1 MAALDSGT
9 EITRYVY
16 FCERCQN
23 TFEVE
28 VDESKPVPPEAECPK
43 CGYPH
48 ALKAFPAATM
58 RPGRGCAPN
67 SGC

>member
-1 MAALDSGT
+1 VNY
-9 EITRYVY
+9 IYH
-16 FCERCQN
+16 CERCRA

-28 VDESKPVPPEAECPK
+28 VDPDKPLPPEMVCPK

-48 ALKAFPAATM
+48 AIKAFPAATV
-58 RPGRGCAPN
+58 RPPAGGCAPN